1 MTVEGREDIRKIVS
15 RKSRLADARLPRRA
29 RDPLAKL
36 VADPALVALRAVL
49 AEEGARA
56 WIVGGA
62 LRDLVLRR
70 EVAEVDLAVDG
81 DAEKIAK
88 RMESLGC
95 GRAVLLSGERS
106 PRVFRVAGRG
116 RMLDLAE
123 IEGGSI
129 DADLS
134 RRDFTANSVAVD
146 LASGELLDPFG
157 GLADLASKRL
167 RRVAEKN
174 LADDPLRAL
183 RAARLLATHGL
194 TPDRE
199 TSRACRRAAP
209 AIARV
214 ARERVQ
220 AELDKLLGAR
230 RAVPALSWAAGAGL
244 LEPALGLPLSLGRAR
259 AVARALAPLDSPT
272 AARLPADR
280 RRRLRL
286 ALLARRLKIG
296 RAEAGPWLRR
306 LRSRNED
313 ASAVARLLALADQAK
328 RRPKGDDVWRFLLEA
343 GEEVS
348 DALLLLQASDPRS
361 RPVARRLRILSRRR
375 RAIPSVRGADVLE
388 WLDIPPG
395 PEVGKLLEAVRV
407 EALAGRIS
415 TIGEARDWLRG
426 RKGAGRAPTRV
437 RRTSGR
443 SFRL

>member
-1 MTVEGREDIRKIVS
+1 MSGFAEARVPRHARE
-15 RKSRLADARLPRRA
+15 
-29 RDPLAKL
+29 PLAKL
-36 VADPALVALRAVL
+36 LADPALAALRDVL

-81 DAEKIAK
+81 DAEKIAR
-88 RMESLGC
+88 RMESLRR
-95 GRAVLLSGERS
+95 GRAVLLSGDRS

-116 RMLDLAE
+116 RTLDLAE

-167 RRVAEKN
+167 RLVAEKN

-183 RAARLLATHGL
+183 RAARLSATHGL

-230 RAVPALSWAAGAGL
+230 RAVPALTWAAGAGL
-244 LEPALGLPLSLGRAR
+244 FEPALGLPLSPRRAR
-259 AVARALAPLDSPT
+259 AVARALAPLDSPS
-272 AARLPADR
+272 AGRLPADR

-286 ALLARRLKIG
+286 ALLAHRLKIG
-296 RAEAGPWLRR
+296 RAEAATWLRR
-306 LRSRNED
+306 LRSSNEE
-313 ASAVARLLALADQAK
+313 ASAVARLLALADRA
-328 RRPKGDDVWRFLLEA
+328 RERPKGDDVWRFLLEA
-343 GEEVS
+343 GEGAS
-348 DALLLLQASDPRS
+348 DALLLLQASDPGS
-361 RPVARRLRILSRRR
+361 RPIARRLRTLARRR
-375 RAIPSVRGADVLE
+375 RAIPSVSGADVLE

-395 PEVGKLLEAVRV
+395 PEVGRFLEAVRV
-407 EALAGRIS
+407 EALAGRIR
-415 TIGEARDWLRG
+415 TKGEARDWLRG
-426 RKGAGRAPTRV
+426 RKAAGLAQPRV
-437 RRTSGR
+437 RGASGR